1 MNPNQL
7 LLTQAFIAIV
17 VLVWM
22 IARWQ
27 VNAFLALLLVSVGLG
42 AVTGMDPT
50 KIATSIQEG
59 MGGVLGSIAGVIG
72 LGAVIGQLLT
82 FSGGAHVVAERI
94 NSWFGAHRVIWSITL
109 VAFLIGLPVFFAVGL
124 ALLAPVV
131 LSISKESRRPIMWI
145 GIPALAALSAAH
157 GLVPPHPGPMAAID
171 IVGADSGKTLVLA
184 LIIAV
189 PSIIIAGPLYSNW
202 LYKNKSTSANK
213 LQDLNSKLTTPAS
226 DQRQL
231 ENKEIWPAPNFWA
244 SMSVLAAPALLM
256 LIAAFCKWFWPDA
269 GAWRGWVDLIG
280 SPLVAMLLSTFYACY
295 IFGISQGVSA
305 KAVYSSI
312 ESGLG
317 PVAGVLLVVGAGA
330 GFNRTL
336 IESGVGDAITQVT
349 QNWSMSP
356 ILLGWLVAALIR
368 VATGSATVAITTS
381 AGIMAPIALA
391 TTGVQLELLALS
403 MGAGSLVLSHVND
416 AGFWLVKEYFQLSVK
431 ETFYTWTALE
441 TLLSVTALGVIL
453 ILDIVI

>member
-1 MNPNQL
+1 
-7 LLTQAFIAIV
+7 
-17 VLVWM
+17 
-22 IARWQ
+22 
-27 VNAFLALLLVSVGLG
+27 
-42 AVTGMDPT
+42 
-50 KIATSIQEG
+50 
-59 MGGVLGSIAGVIG
+59 
-72 LGAVIGQLLT
+72 
-82 FSGGAHVVAERI
+82 
-94 NSWFGAHRVIWSITL
+94 
-109 VAFLIGLPVFFAVGL
+109 
-124 ALLAPVV
+124 
-131 LSISKESRRPIMWI
+131 
-145 GIPALAALSAAH
+145 
-157 GLVPPHPGPMAAID
+157 
-171 IVGADSGKTLVLA
+171 
-184 LIIAV
+184 
-189 PSIIIAGPLYSNW
+189 
-202 LYKNKSTSANK
+202 
-213 LQDLNSKLTTPAS
+213 
-226 DQRQL
+226 
-231 ENKEIWPAPNFWA
+231 
-244 SMSVLAAPALLM
+244 MSVLAAPALLM
-256 LIAAFCKWFWPDA
+256 LVAAFCKWFWPDA

-305 KAVYSSI
+305 KSVYSSI

-356 ILLGWLVAALIR
+356 ILLGWIVAALIR

-381 AGIMAPIALA
+381 AGILAPIALA

-431 ETFYTWTALE
+431 ETFCTWTALE

-453 ILDIVI
+453 ILDQFI